1 MSDYQLLEGGGVLHI
16 PSGRNIPP
24 NPDNRHWREYQLWI
38 DAGNTARLAPS
49 AVRPAQPFQVTRPA
63 GVARAYY
70 ERSRV
75 YG

>member
-1 MSDYQLLEGGGVLHI
+1 MEYQLLDGGGVKHI

-24 NPDNRHWREYQLWI
+24 DENNRHWREYQAWL
-38 DAGNTARLAPS
+38 AVGNTARLAPG
-49 AVRPAQPFQVTRPA
+49 AVRPAQPFRLARPA